1 MTVRVRF
8 APSPT
13 GKPHVGNIRTAIF
26 NWLYARHS
34 GGKFILRIEDTDRER
49 YSPEALK
56 NLLETLRWLKLDW
69 DEGPEVGGE
78 YGPYFQ
84 SERLDIYHRYAQE
97 LVDNGYAY
105 YCTCSKERLNRIRKE
120 AEAKGL
126 PPQYDRHCRELGI
139 KGNPTDTDKVI
150 RFKIPLEGTT
160 TFHDEIRGDIRFEN
174 KSLDDFVILKSD
186 GFPTYHFANIIDDHL
201 MGITDVMRAE
211 EWISS
216 TGKHILMYR
225 AFGWEP
231 PRFCHLPIILG
242 ADRSKLS
249 KRHGAVDVL
258 EYRNMGILP
267 EALLNFLTLIGWSP
281 GTEQEIF
288 STEELIRLFDKDG
301 INPASGVFNLDKLVW
316 MNSEYIHKMDDEK
329 LLEKLTPL
337 IHQRGW
343 SGFSREYLIHIVS
356 LMKTR
361 MRLLNDFVELAP
373 YFFEEPTQ
381 YDEKG
386 VRKHFKKGGAKKR
399 LNLILRAFDRLGNF
413 NEETTEKAI
422 RALAEETGT
431 AAKFFIHPTRLAV
444 TGMTFGPGLFEILAT
459 LGKQKSI
466 SRIKRAV
473 EFIEKNCEIC

>member
-26 NWLYARHS
+26 NWLYARHH

-49 YSPEALK
+49 YSPDALK

-105 YCTCSKERLNRIRKE
+105 YCTCSKERLDRIRKE

-126 PPQYDRHCRELGI
+126 PPRYDRHCRELGI
-139 KGNPTDTDKVI
+139 KGSPTDTDKVI

-160 TFHDEIRGDIRFEN
+160 TFHDEIRGDITFEN
-174 KSLDDFVILKSD
+174 ENLDDFVILKSD

-201 MGITDVMRAE
+201 MKITDVMRAE
-211 EWISS
+211 EWIPS

-231 PRFCHLPIILG
+231 PRFCHLPMILG

-249 KRHGAVDVL
+249 KRHGAVDAL

-267 EALLNFLTLIGWSP
+267 EALFNFLTLIGWSP

-288 STEELIRLFDKDG
+288 SIEELIELFDKDG
-301 INPASGVFNLDKLVW
+301 INPASGVFNLDKLIW
-316 MNSEYIHKMDDEK
+316 MNSEYIHKMDDK
-329 LLEKLTPL
+329 MLLEKLLP
-337 IHQRGW
+337 IIRQRGW
-343 SGFSREYLIHIVS
+343 SGFSKEYLMRIVS

-361 MRLLNDFVELAP
+361 MRLLNDLVELAP

-386 VRKHFKKGGAKKR
+386 VRKHFKKEGAKKR
-399 LNLILRAFDRLGNF
+399 LNLILHAFDKLSDF
-413 NEETTEKAI
+413 NEETTEKVI
-422 RALAEETGT
+422 RTLAEETGT
-431 AAKFFIHPTRLAV
+431 AAKFFIHPLRLAV

-459 LGKQKSI
+459 LGKQRCI

-473 EFIEKNCEIC
+473 EFIEKGCKMS